1 MTLLAVL
8 FWALA
13 APAGAAEGPSFGAG
27 TSVAAGTAK
36 YWRVA
41 LSGDA
46 QWTAPPWV
54 PFAWTELGWDRY
66 ANRFSFGGGTWRE
79 LGEDV
84 RVKGGLSYSVGR
96 FRDTDTGSHAVTL
109 ETGAER
115 AFEGVTAGAEYLY
128 TTGAL
133 GGARTGRTTTRNR
146 GGQVRGSQAAGT
158 GPSFT
163 DHYLAAYGRIPS
175 GDTTVGLRAAV
186 DLPSD
191 ADTVLS
197 ETLSWKVPVEASTW
211 LTPALTLEHDGDTA
225 AILSLA
231 LYHLF

>member
-27 TSVAAGTAK
+27 TSFAAGTGR
-36 YWRVA
+36 YWRLA

-46 QWTAPPWV
+46 QWTLPPWA
-54 PFAWTELGWDRY
+54 PYGWAEFAADRY
-66 ANRFSFGGGTWRE
+66 ASHRFAFGGGTWHE
-79 LGEDV
+79 LDEDV
-84 RVKGGLSYSVGR
+84 RVKGGLSYAVGR
-96 FRDTDTGSHAVTL
+96 YRDTDLGSHAVTL

-115 AFEGVTAGAEYLY
+115 RFEGGTAGAEYLY

-133 GGARTGRTTTRNR
+133 GRSGGSVERNR
-146 GGQVRGSQAAGT
+146 GGQLRRTRSSA

-163 DHYLAAYGRIPS
+163 DHTLAAYGRIPS
-175 GDTTVGLRAAV
+175 GETTVGLRVALDV
-186 DLPSD
+186 LSD
-191 ADTVLS
+191 DDDVLS
-197 ETLSWKVPVEASTW
+197 ETLSWKLPIAEETW
-211 LTPALTLEHDGDTA
+211 LTPALTLEEGRDTA

-231 LYHLF
+231 LYRTF